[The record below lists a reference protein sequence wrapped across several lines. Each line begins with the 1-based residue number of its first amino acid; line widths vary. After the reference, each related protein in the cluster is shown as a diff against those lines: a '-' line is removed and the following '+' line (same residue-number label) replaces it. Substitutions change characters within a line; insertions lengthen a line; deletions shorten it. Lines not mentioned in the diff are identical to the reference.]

1 MGIATLYILASLY
14 ELRAGAILAVFNN
27 PLTGEFTVGAGVK
40 KTPLKSPTKPKKYS
54 ANGSPKKKKSKKRYF
69 FPSLLTSK

>member
-1 MGIATLYILASLY
+1 LGWNPEMTNLLPTLQNSRLLNLEMGIATLYILASLY

-40 KTPLKSPTKPKKYS
+40 KKP
-54 ANGSPKKKKSKKRYF
+54 SK
-69 FPSLLTSK
+69 